1 MTIYQIEA
9 QSTML
14 EFKYNL
20 TFKVYMLTFFYTN
33 SELLTNFKNIFKK
46 KHILNKSLLT
56 FVAKTTSR

>member
-56 FVAKTTSR
+56 FVAKTMSR